1 MNKIFH
7 APNEKLQ
14 QTCTRLT
21 NYQEICQC
29 FFFQFVKKQSF
40 IGSKLKKIGNCN
52 HKKRSADDDLSTH
65 PTPHKEKQGVCI
77 TLWPSPFTLI
87 KKYLKAKEEEL

>member
-7 APNEKLQ
+7 AANEKLQ
-14 QTCTRLT
+14 HAPGLT

-40 IGSKLKKIGNCN
+40 FIGSKTQKNLETATTKKDQLMMI
-52 HKKRSADDDLSTH
+52 
-65 PTPHKEKQGVCI
+65 
-77 TLWPSPFTLI
+77 
-87 KKYLKAKEEEL
+87 